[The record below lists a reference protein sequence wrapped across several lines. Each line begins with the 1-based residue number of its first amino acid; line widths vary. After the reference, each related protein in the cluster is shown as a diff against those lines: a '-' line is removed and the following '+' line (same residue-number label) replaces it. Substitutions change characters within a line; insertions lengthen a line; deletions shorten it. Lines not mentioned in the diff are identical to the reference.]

1 VDSPVLLRD
10 VQDVERVF
18 KMCVVLH
25 NMLLRYDG
33 MDTIGQYEDDM
44 KRIDRQMGMTQTP
57 NGHGV
62 VMGKC
67 CVNE

>member
-25 NMLLRYDG
+25 SMLLRYDG
-33 MDTIGQYEDDM
+33 MDTIGQYEDD
-44 KRIDRQMGMTQTP
+44 
-57 NGHGV
+57 
-62 VMGKC
+62 
-67 CVNE
+67 